1 MGYYIRILGIN
12 DSDIYLD
19 KLLDDLKSGG
29 LTAKINIQESQSPD
43 SWSLIQVA
51 NTNDLVIAQIE
62 RNPVIEGELG
72 FDELNEFRE
81 EVIDCKPN
89 SSVVWLTKYFDKI
102 KVIYAFQL
110 LNDCFTDDNYSI
122 ISTIRNFI
130 WNVTGGIL
138 QADNEG
144 FSNEDGYHILW
155 QFSDSVTGDWHMAL
169 LNKNSEW
176 VKFRMDLGDKEQREE
191 FKNGLIPQ
199 KAVKL

>member
-1 MGYYIRILGIN
+1 MGYYIRILGI
-12 DSDIYLD
+12 SDPDIHLD
-19 KLLDDLKSGG
+19 RLLDDLKAEG
-29 LTAKINIQESQSPD
+29 LTAKINIQENQTPD
-43 SWSLIQVA
+43 CWSLIQVA
-51 NTNDLVIAQIE
+51 NSNDLVIAQIE

-81 EVIDCKPN
+81 EIIDYKPD
-89 SSVVWLTKYFDKI
+89 SSVAWLTKYFDGI

-122 ISTIRNFI
+122 ISAIRNSI
-130 WNVTGGIL
+130 WNIIGGIM

-144 FSNEDGYHILW
+144 FSNENGYHILW

-169 LNKNSEW
+169 LNKDSQW
-176 VKFRMDLGDKEQREE
+176 IKFRMDLGDKEQREE

>member
-169 LNKNSEW
+169 LNKDNEW
-176 VKFRMDLGDKEQREE
+176 IKFRMDLGDKEQREE